1 MPRRAS
7 PRGDWGKAPVYAKSH
22 GDSSSDDETVSASDQ
37 AARVLQSHFDR
48 GGDDIRPTGGIPMET
63 RSRRWRLAD
72 TVSASSESC
81 TISTGTSSWRRPVMK
96 RGGGG
101 LKWSYDGRGSHI

>member
-7 PRGDWGKAPVYAKSH
+7 PRGEWGKAPVYAKSH
-22 GDSSSDDETVSASDQ
+22 GDSSSDNETVSAGEQ
-37 AARVLQSHFDR
+37 AAGVLQSHFDR

-63 RSRRWRLAD
+63 RSRRRRSANI
-72 TVSASSESC
+72 VSASSESR
-81 TISTGTSSWRRPVMK
+81 TISTRTSSWRMPVMK